1 MLRMLYIENLVSFIS
16 PTLINDIIG
25 PSRVN
30 LPGRTKPCAGYIKSF
45 LGYKE
50 EQYYMADDEVN
61 KASTSFLRNR
71 FERYYLRLK
80 MLKFLK
86 LHE

>member
-1 MLRMLYIENLVSFIS
+1 MPLMLCIENWVSS
-16 PTLINDIIG
+16 EN
-25 PSRVN
+25 S
-30 LPGRTKPCAGYIKSF
+30 LPPGGARDHNF

-50 EQYYMADDEVN
+50 EEYYMADDEVN

-80 MLKFLK
+80 CKKFLK
-86 LHE
+86 FHE

>member
-1 MLRMLYIENLVSFIS
+1 MLRMLYIENLVSFNS
-16 PTLINDIIG
+16 PTLMDEKIG
-25 PSRVN
+25 PFLVVRNHAPDISKR
-30 LPGRTKPCAGYIKSF
+30 F